1 MNIKQLEHLIA
12 VAEARSFSRA
22 AERLFI
28 TQPALSRSIQ
38 ALEEDL
44 GAPLFDRIGKRIELT
59 PLGSHVLARAARLVR
74 DAGELARSADIFRH
88 GAGGALRVGMGSGP
102 AAMLMAPLLCHM
114 AERHPGVRLDITRGP
129 LAQQLVQLRAGQLDA
144 LVADARSIAPAED
157 LVAGPLGELRTC
169 FACRPG
175 HPLLAHD
182 TLTLE
187 QLLAFPVASTPLSDE
202 VARLLVSAYGPAAL
216 PEQMV
221 TLQCEDVASLV
232 DAVGRSQ
239 ALFLG
244 LAAAARAGGL
254 AELPL
259 HPRLDAKARFACVT
273 LAGRTEAPLLP
284 AFRAF
289 AAGLL
294 QD

>member
-59 PLGSHVLARAARLVR
+59 PLGSHVLARAGRLVR
-74 DAGELARSADIFRH
+74 DAGELARSAEIFRQ
-88 GAGGALRVGMGSGP
+88 GGSGALRIGMGSGP
-102 AAMLMAPLLCHM
+102 AAMLMAPLIRHI
-114 AERHPGVRLDITRGP
+114 AAQHPGVRLAITRGALP
-129 LAQQLVQLRAGQLDA
+129 LQLVQLRAGQLDA

-157 LVAGPLGELRTC
+157 LVVTALGELRTC

-175 HPLLAHD
+175 HPLLAHES
-182 TLTLE
+182 LTLE
-187 QLLAFPVASTPLSDE
+187 QLLAYPVASTPLSDE
-202 VARLLVSAYGPAAL
+202 VARLLVAAYGPAAL
-216 PEQMV
+216 PERMV

-232 DAVGRSQ
+232 DAVGRSH

-254 AELPL
+254 LELPL
-259 HPRLDAKARFACVT
+259 RPRLDARARFACIT